1 MKFGRRAVGAMVI
14 SPALQRGERVRESM
28 NLQLHRKRAVG
39 AMVVSPALQRG
50 EKGTMNDP
58 PVP

>member
-14 SPALQRGERVRESM
+14 SPAF
-28 NLQLHRKRAVG
+28 
-39 AMVVSPALQRG
+39 QRG